1 MTLGNP
7 KESPFLAC
15 TPLQVWYNR
24 GMKNQTLLRED
35 DWKHAELIYTE
46 GQEGWCYAYQTEYGK
61 QKDEWQIS
69 AITFAT
75 KEDAKR
81 HISLMIRN
89 YPRSFGNTG
98 FMVARCTVERY
109 S

>member
-1 MTLGNP
+1 
-7 KESPFLAC
+7 
-15 TPLQVWYNR
+15 
-24 GMKNQTLLRED
+24 MKNAKLLRED
-35 DWKHAELIYTE
+35 DWKHAELLYTE
-46 GQEGWCYAYQTEYGK
+46 GHAYQTEYGK
-61 QKDEWQIS
+61 QKDEWNIS
-69 AITFAT
+69 TLTFAT